1 MIPVFTGPTNVPLTL
16 TELSPIVLPVGRVI
30 RYYRERKGY
39 SQEGFSDLIDVHQT
53 YYGAVER
60 GRQNMTLRR
69 LKQIADGLEMPV
81 WKLMHDAETKKA
93 STLPAPRKPGRPPGK
108 KRLR

>member
-1 MIPVFTGPTNVPLTL
+1 MTID
-16 TELSPIVLPVGRVI
+16 ELQPRLGRVI
-30 RYYRERKGY
+30 RYHRERKGF

-60 GRQNMTLRR
+60 GRQNVTLRR
-69 LKQIADGLEMPV
+69 LKLIADGLEMPV
-81 WKLMHDAETKKA
+81 WKLLHEAETKQP
-93 STLPAPRKPGRPPGK
+93 TDFPEPRKPGRPPGN